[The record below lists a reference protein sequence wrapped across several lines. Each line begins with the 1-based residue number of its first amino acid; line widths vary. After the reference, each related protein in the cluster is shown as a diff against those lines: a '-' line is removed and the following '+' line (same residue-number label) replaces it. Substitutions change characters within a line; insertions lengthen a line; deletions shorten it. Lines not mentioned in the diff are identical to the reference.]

1 MKFEY
6 QIIAAFTL
14 DLAAGDPRWMP
25 HPVRFIGRFAA
36 MLEGVSRRYI
46 AAPRLAG
53 IATALTVIAATAVI
67 TWGVVRAAGMF
78 HPLAGDIVAVLV
90 IYTALAGRDLA
101 DHSGNVCRALES
113 GDLAGARQRVSWMV
127 GRDTGP
133 LDETGI
139 VRAAV
144 ESVAENTVDGVIAPL
159 FYAMVGGPVGAM
171 IYKSVNTLD
180 STFGYRNERY
190 LEFGW
195 ASARS
200 DDLLNF
206 IPARMAVLFIAA
218 AAFFLRLRAGQVL
231 LIALRDGR
239 KHPSPNS
246 AWAEAAMAGALGV
259 RLGGPLQRKG
269 KQEDMPFLGEP
280 LTELKTE
287 HIRQA
292 NALMFAATGV
302 AVLIFT
308 GFRILM
314 AGMW

>member
-6 QIIAAFTL
+6 QIIAALTL
-14 DLAAGDPRWMP
+14 DLAVGDPRWIP
-25 HPVRFIGRFAA
+25 HPVKFIGRFAV
-36 MLEGVSRRYI
+36 MLEGLLRRSI

-53 IATALTVIAATAVI
+53 IATALAVIAATAVI
-67 TWGVVRAAGMF
+67 TWSLVHAAGIF
-78 HPLAGDIVAVLV
+78 HPLAGDIVSVLV
-90 IYTALAGRDLA
+90 IYTALAARDLA
-101 DHSGNVCRALES
+101 DHSGNVYRALES
-113 GDLAGARQRVSWMV
+113 GDLAEARQRVSWMV
-127 GRDTGP
+127 GRDTCL
-133 LDETGI
+133 LDETAI

-159 FYAMVGGPVGAM
+159 FYAIIGGPVGAM

-190 LEFGW
+190 MEFGW
-195 ASARS
+195 ASARI
-200 DDLLNF
+200 DDVLNF
-206 IPARMAVLFIAA
+206 IPARLAVFFIGA
-218 AAFFLRLRAGQVL
+218 AAFFLRLRARQSL

-246 AWAEAAMAGALGV
+246 AWSESAMAGALGI

-269 KQEDMPFLGEP
+269 KPEDVPFLGEP
-280 LTELKTE
+280 LMELKKE

-302 AVLIFT
+302 AVLMFT

-314 AGMW
+314 VRMW